1 MVRMTAQPKPRRVK
15 VIDNSHLPI
24 EGHVVVSVPHNGT
37 RTLVE
42 ALDMRAS
49 DQGLPAGRYWHFG
62 QSNALLRAH
71 HVHAHIPIRNPLDV
85 AASWARR
92 GKPVESMV
100 SAYNDMFTYLDTHDE
115 VTFHRI
121 EDYEPTEGLN
131 ESKDG
136 PTISTEHRQAVMS
149 EVVDPHREF
158 FERFYGDI

>member
-1 MVRMTAQPKPRRVK
+1 MTAQPKPRHAK
-15 VIDNSHLPI
+15 LIDNSHLPI

-100 SAYNDMFTYLDTHDE
+100 SAYNDMFTYLDTHTE
-115 VTFHRI
+115 VTFHKI
-121 EDYEPTEGLN
+121 EDYDPIEGT
-131 ESKDG
+131 G
-136 PTISTEHRQAVMS
+136 EHPDAVANPDQHIAAVMA
-149 EVVDPHREF
+149 EVVELHREF
-158 FERFYGDI
+158 FEGYYPGL